1 MARMPGSTRD
11 ASGQPDPPDP
21 PNPGGMRIGD
31 PGLRGRPVRITF
43 EGETIEAYE
52 GESIAAALL
61 AAGHRAWRTT
71 GVRGEPRGL
80 FCNMGIC
87 YECLVQVDQQPNVR
101 ACQTPVAEGQR
112 IKRQQ
117 DTGSWEPGS

>member
-1 MARMPGSTRD
+1 MHSS
-11 ASGQPDPPDP
+11 ASPSDL
-21 PNPGGMRIGD
+21 RIGD
-31 PGLRGRPVRITF
+31 PGLRGRRVRVTF
-43 EGETIEAYE
+43 EGEAIEAFE

-61 AAGHRAWRTT
+61 AAGHRVWRTT

-87 YECLVQVDQQPNVR
+87 YECLVQVDDQPNVR

>member
-1 MARMPGSTRD
+1 M
-11 ASGQPDPPDP
+11 
-21 PNPGGMRIGD
+21 
-31 PGLRGRPVRITF
+31 TF

-87 YECLVQVDQQPNVR
+87 YECLVQVDDQPNVR
-101 ACQTPVAEGQR
+101 ACRTPVAEGQR

-117 DTGSWEPGS
+117 GTGSWEAGS

>member
-1 MARMPGSTRD
+1 MPLSTRD
-11 ASGQPDPPDP
+11 SSDQPDPSSADGLRIDDP
-21 PNPGGMRIGD
+21 A
-31 PGLRGRPVRITF
+31 LRGRPVRMTF

-61 AAGHRAWRTT
+61 AAGHRALRTT

-87 YECLVQVDQQPNVR
+87 YECLVQVDERPNVR
-101 ACQTPVAEGQR
+101 ACQTPVAEGLR